1 MQVDR
6 VITLAN
12 GKKYL
17 LLLEDDTMEDN
28 YFLSVAID
36 ENNEPTNEYIVLQE
50 INKNGK
56 TFTKKVNDP
65 LILNQLLEDYRNQYN
80 EEYNDDNNN

>member
-65 LILNQLLEDYRNQYN
+65 LILNQLLEEIHQNILLV
-80 EEYNDDNNN
+80 